1 MRIHQL
7 SLQGISEAFRDRIS
21 VDFEALGPGLIAIV
35 GENGAGK
42 STLIGAVFAALFR
55 QLPGQKRPLY
65 DFCTH
70 SEPEIDMTFG
80 VNGGRFRSLLK
91 LDPKA
96 RQMESYIFD
105 HQGVALASGK
115 KEAFAE
121 WTSKHVGSAGGF
133 LASIFSSQRRTGNFL
148 SLERSQ
154 RKELFVTQLLG
165 LERLRLISAT
175 ARGFADEENK
185 KVLVLEGEK
194 KGISQV
200 LASEP
205 EFEDVETL
213 GLELEALGSRLQGL
227 EAQKGEQERRVQGLQ
242 GRESERRALESQRQE
257 LNRRIEKSK
266 GEIAQLRNQIGEDE
280 RLLAGREGLN
290 GFRERERAV
299 GEKIAQLHRQ
309 IAETQMLEVSNS
321 EAETALRAVEADMNL
336 KRGDLNRSRAES
348 EELRSVPCGGQGPYA
363 GCVKIRRAI
372 QARQQ
377 VPVMQGEVSTLE
389 LELEAQRGSLVTIP

>member
-21 VDFEALGPGLIAIV
+21 VDFETLGPGLIAIV

-42 STLIGAVFAALFR
+42 STLIGSVFAALFR

-70 SEPEIDMTFG
+70 PKPEIDMTFG

-105 HQGVALASGK
+105 HEGVALASGK
-115 KEAFAE
+115 KEAFAD

-154 RKELFVTQLLG
+154 RKELFITQLLG

-175 ARGFADEENK
+175 ARGFADEKGK
-185 KVLVLEGEK
+185 KVLVLDGEK
-194 KGISQV
+194 RGILQL
-200 LASEP
+200 LASES
-205 EFEDVETL
+205 EVCDIESL
-213 GLELEALGSRLQGL
+213 GVELEALGSRLQGL
-227 EAQKGEQERRVQGLQ
+227 EAQKGEQERR
-242 GRESERRALESQRQE
+242 ALELGVRTQSARFPAP
-257 LNRRIEKSK
+257 RSPW
-266 GEIAQLRNQIGEDE
+266 AH
-280 RLLAGREGLN
+280 RE
-290 GFRERERAV
+290 E
-299 GEKIAQLHRQ
+299 
-309 IAETQMLEVSNS
+309 
-321 EAETALRAVEADMNL
+321 
-336 KRGDLNRSRAES
+336 
-348 EELRSVPCGGQGPYA
+348 QG
-363 GCVKIRRAI
+363 
-372 QARQQ
+372 
-377 VPVMQGEVSTLE
+377 
-389 LELEAQRGSLVTIP
+389 